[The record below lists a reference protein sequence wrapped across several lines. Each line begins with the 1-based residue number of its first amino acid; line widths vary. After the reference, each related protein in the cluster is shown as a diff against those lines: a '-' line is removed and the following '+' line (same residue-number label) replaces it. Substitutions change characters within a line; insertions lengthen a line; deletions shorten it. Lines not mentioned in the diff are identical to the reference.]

1 MVFWVQKSFKNHGE
15 NKKKHLATSDFQGA
29 ACSNPW
35 EETKDVACAFK
46 PNAAFFEAYGSAG
59 WEALQRT
66 LQLIPKEI
74 PLLGV

>member
-1 MVFWVQKSFKNHGE
+1 MGSEIVQESRGKARKNI
-15 NKKKHLATSDFQGA
+15 LQQVTSRVLPIQIRGQ
-29 ACSNPW
+29 
-35 EETKDVACAFK
+35 ETKDVACAFK

>member
-1 MVFWVQKSFKNHGE
+1 MLLVQIRGFSHPHIPPPEKN
-15 NKKKHLATSDFQGA
+15 Q
-29 ACSNPW
+29 
-35 EETKDVACAFK
+35 ETKDVACAFK

-74 PLLGV
+74 PLLGL

>member
-1 MVFWVQKSFKNHGE
+1 MGRSPHPCIHPRDQ
-15 NKKKHLATSDFQGA
+15 
-29 ACSNPW
+29 
-35 EETKDVACAFK
+35 ETKDVACAFK